1 MYHNRAESRWLPAD
15 LYNGPM
21 NNHDRQWLAR
31 ASHRLLRPLV
41 RIMLTQGIAHRDF
54 DAIVRAVY
62 AEVAR
67 DSFAPDGK
75 RATDSHVA
83 VITGLTRKE
92 VKRLREQSDSQY
104 DAGNWGG
111 ANRATR
117 VLSGWHRDPD
127 FTDDEGAPRPLPLD
141 DDSDGFSA
149 LVRRYSGDIPVM
161 AILDEL
167 ERVHS
172 VARGQDGTVRVLNR
186 AYVPGAGD
194 SERIRMLGSAGHD
207 LLSTLEHNLS
217 SGEDKKPLFQR
228 TVFNT
233 RVNKRVLPVF
243 HRLISQQAQQLL
255 ETLDDWLE
263 RHEVDDTD
271 NETAHTRAGVGIYY
285 FEDTGETTD
294 DDQSK

>member
-1 MYHNRAESRWLPAD
+1 
-15 LYNGPM
+15 M

-41 RIMLTQGIAHRDF
+41 RIMLAQGIAHRDF

-67 DSFAPDGK
+67 ESFTPAGK

-83 VITGLTRKE
+83 VVTGLTRKE
-92 VKRLREQSDSQY
+92 VKRLREQSDSHY
-104 DAGNWGG
+104 DAGTWGG

-127 FTDDEGAPRPLPLD
+127 FTDDEGAPRPLVLD
-141 DDSDGFSA
+141 DDIEGFTA

-172 VARGQDGTVRVLNR
+172 VARDAEGRVQVLNR
-186 AYVPGAGD
+186 AYVPGTGD

-217 SGEDKKPLFQR
+217 SGEHKKPRFQR

-263 RHEVDDTD
+263 RHEVDEKDHDT
-271 NETAHTRAGVGIYY
+271 ACTRAGVGIYY
-285 FEDTGETTD
+285 FEDKGETTD
-294 DDQSK
+294 DDQPE